1 MTHVLVRPSS
11 GARSDQNLILDTVIQ
26 SIFEPALAFAIN
38 MGRSPR
44 SSSITAFAVFL
55 LASSLLLAAREV
67 QGFAPTQRRH
77 ERRITTQS
85 PPILLSSDA
94 RHGHYLITRTRTGA
108 KTEGDDGEPEL
119 ILGGG
124 AGAAGGPTDYLS
136 DFRAASAKRNEEAKK
151 KLLEEAAREEE
162 EARARQKAREEG
174 TDDGPNESNYGPGD
188 LSSLPTILTS
198 DASWEASLGDTDDGV
213 MGVEGG
219 KDDDDEGPG
228 LYVPGA
234 DDGDSPQLFIPS
246 EGDGDGDSPIIL

>member
-1 MTHVLVRPSS
+1 M
-11 GARSDQNLILDTVIQ
+11 A
-26 SIFEPALAFAIN
+26 
-38 MGRSPR
+38 RSPR
-44 SSSITAFAVFL
+44 SSSRTAFALFL
-55 LASSLLLAAREV
+55 LASSLLLAAQEILA
-67 QGFAPTQRRH
+67 FAPTQLGH
-77 ERRITTQS
+77 ERRIAKQS
-85 PPILLSSDA
+85 PPILSNA
-94 RHGHYLITRTRTGA
+94 GYGQYLITRTGA

-124 AGAAGGPTDYLS
+124 AGVPGGGAAGGPTDYLS

-174 TDDGPNESNYGPGD
+174 TDDGPNETNYGPGD

-213 MGVEGG
+213 MGIEGG
-219 KDDDDEGPG
+219 KDDDEGPG

>member
-1 MTHVLVRPSS
+1 MSFNSS
-11 GARSDQNLILDTVIQ
+11 NRN
-26 SIFEPALAFAIN
+26 PLAFAIK

-44 SSSITAFAVFL
+44 SSSLTAFAVFL
-55 LASSLLLAAREV
+55 LASSLLLAAQEV
-67 QGFAPTQRRH
+67 EGFAPTQLRH

-85 PPILLSSDA
+85 PPILSSAA
-94 RHGHYLITRTRTGA
+94 RHGQYLLITRTRTGA

-124 AGAAGGPTDYLS
+124 AGVPGAAGGPTDYLS

-174 TDDGPNESNYGPGD
+174 TDDGPNETNYGPGD

-246 EGDGDGDSPIIL
+246 EADGDGDSPIIL

>member
-1 MTHVLVRPSS
+1 
-11 GARSDQNLILDTVIQ
+11 
-26 SIFEPALAFAIN
+26 

-44 SSSITAFAVFL
+44 SSSIITAFAVFL
-55 LASSLLLAAREV
+55 FASSLLLAAREV
-67 QGFAPTQRRH
+67 QGFAPTQLRH

-85 PPILLSSDA
+85 PLILA
-94 RHGHYLITRTRTGA
+94 RQYLITRTRTRTGA

-124 AGAAGGPTDYLS
+124 AGVPGAAGGPTDYLS

-246 EGDGDGDSPIIL
+246 EADGDGDSPIIL

>member
-1 MTHVLVRPSS
+1 M
-11 GARSDQNLILDTVIQ
+11 
-26 SIFEPALAFAIN
+26 
-38 MGRSPR
+38 
-44 SSSITAFAVFL
+44 
-55 LASSLLLAAREV
+55 
-67 QGFAPTQRRH
+67 
-77 ERRITTQS
+77 TTQQS
-85 PPILLSSDA
+85 PILSEA
-94 RHGHYLITRTRTGA
+94 RHGKYLITRTGA
-108 KTEGDDGEPEL
+108 ETEGGDGEPEL

-124 AGAAGGPTDYLS
+124 AGVPGGGAAGPTDYLS

-174 TDDGPNESNYGPGD
+174 TDDGPNETNYGPGD
-188 LSSLPTILTS
+188 LSALPTILTS

>member
-1 MTHVLVRPSS
+1 M
-11 GARSDQNLILDTVIQ
+11 ARS
-26 SIFEPALAFAIN
+26 A
-38 MGRSPR
+38 RSPSR
-44 SSSITAFAVFL
+44 TAFAVFL
-55 LASSLLLAAREV
+55 SASSLLLAAQEV
-67 QGFAPTQRRH
+67 QGFAPTQLGH
-77 ERRITTQS
+77 ERRRITTQQS
-85 PPILLSSDA
+85 PILSEA
-94 RHGHYLITRTRTGA
+94 RHGQYLITRTGV
-108 KTEGDDGEPEL
+108 KTDGGDGEPEL

-124 AGAAGGPTDYLS
+124 AGVPGGGAAGGPTDYLS

-246 EGDGDGDSPIIL
+246 EADGDGDSPIIL